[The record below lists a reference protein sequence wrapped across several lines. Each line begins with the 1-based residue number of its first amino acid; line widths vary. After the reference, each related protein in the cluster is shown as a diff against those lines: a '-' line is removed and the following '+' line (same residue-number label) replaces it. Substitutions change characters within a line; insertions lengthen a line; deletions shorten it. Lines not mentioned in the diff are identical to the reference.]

1 MDDKFRNQGFSRK
14 KFLSLVIVLL
24 VLASIPLTILTVSQ
38 SDLRDSRGRANLD
51 TDANVLTNQ
60 LFEKTNTTDKTIV
73 SQRRKEKMKKLA
85 KDNPE
90 KFLESALDS
99 ETKRTLPTLT
109 KNSVEEEIEKT
120 GYINLKDMESE
131 KEEYIFAEISNNDE
145 LLNSYDF
152 RPSKKLKKKIEIGTK
167 VKVKGYILDGTFI
180 PYKISKDNVLQ
191 AQDEITE
198 EHKIAIIPVNFSDKD
213 NQDYTK
219 TELQNRFFNDS
230 NSVAKYY
237 DSISFGKI
245 KITGKVFDPVK
256 INWSASELC
265 KRSDFL
271 FYALRY
277 PTEDADKKVEA
288 RGESLD
294 GYQHRAYIFPRLGPT
309 PINTASNPC
318 TFVAQATIG
327 NQTSPSRNFSRMMV
341 NGHYFQVSLISR
353 TTALIHEMGH
363 NLGLGHADTISC
375 GNKSIDFYGTC
386 TDGEYGDHS
395 DIMGFQYHYF
405 PQTGGHNKYKLGFIP
420 DSNLKIVNSIG
431 TTQVDLYT
439 SSKASTNT
447 QLIRIPR
454 RNIGDAY
461 FIDFRQPVGFDKNLP
476 ASVTNGAMIKVGP
489 TNKFPVRNN
498 TFKTFLVDTNP
509 GGNPASA
516 LTLGWF
522 DDAALKNGEELYDQ
536 QNNIRI
542 KQIAKDSNKVT
553 LAITIGELPCFRRD
567 PDISVTP
574 LTRSGAAGSTKN
586 YEITIDNNDLN
597 GCGPTE
603 YSLEAILP
611 SSSWTA
617 DLGNSKLSVNAQGS
631 ASKTF
636 TVTSPRTTTSGEKA
650 LKVKVSARNGAFS
663 TLEGLKYIVLEGT
676 SVTPTP
682 KPSLT
687 PAAGTKT
694 PTPKPTNTPTPQLT
708 KAPTVK
714 PSSIIT
720 PTKVPTNTPTPTK
733 KPTNTPTLTPTPK
746 PTGTP
751 TPSPLPTDTLLNF
764 TNIKLHGIG
773 RGGDNTN
780 PNLVGNLSP
789 QNITRNLY
797 IELYNPDGSLRAKQN
812 GVIIYNSESGDFNG
826 NVNISSLNLSGNF
839 LLKIKSDKFLKKQYD
854 GIVTIEKGKTIQVNS
869 IALVSGDINNDGQL
883 SIDDYKVIIDCYS
896 DLAPA
901 KNCNESGKKLS
912 ADLSDDGRVNQD
924 DYNLFLRELSVQSE
938 Q

>member
-51 TDANVLTNQ
+51 SDASVLTNQ
-60 LFEKTNTTDKTIV
+60 LFESTNATDKTIV
-73 SQRRKEKMKKLA
+73 SQRRKEKMKNLA

-99 ETKRTLPTLT
+99 ETKRTLPDLS
-109 KNSVEEEIEKT
+109 KKSVEEEIEKT
-120 GYINLKDMESE
+120 GYINLKDMESD
-131 KEEYIFAEISNNDE
+131 KEEYIFVEISNNDE

-167 VKVKGYILDGTFI
+167 IKVKGYILDGTFI

-191 AQDEITE
+191 AQDEVVE
-198 EHKIAIIPVNFSDKD
+198 EHKIAIIPVNFTDKD

-256 INWSASELC
+256 INWNASTLC

-288 RGESLD
+288 RGESLA

-341 NGHYFQVSLISR
+341 NGHYFQNSLVSR
-353 TTALIHEMGH
+353 TTALIHETGH

-375 GNKSIDFYGTC
+375 GGKSIDFYGSC

-420 DSNLKIVNSIG
+420 DSNLKIVNNVG
-431 TTQVDLYT
+431 TTQIDLYT
-439 SSKASTNT
+439 SSKASTNI

-476 ASVTNGAMIKVGP
+476 TSVTSGAMIKVGP
-489 TNKFPVRNN
+489 TNKFSVRNN
-498 TFKTFLVDTNP
+498 TYKTFLVDSNP
-509 GGNPASA
+509 GGNPSSA

-522 DDAALKNGEELYDQ
+522 DDAALKNGEEVYDQ
-536 QNNIRI
+536 LNNIRI

-553 LAITIGELPCFRRD
+553 LDITIGDLPCFRRD

-603 YSLEAILP
+603 YNLEPVLP
-611 SSSWTA
+611 NNSWTA

-631 ASKTF
+631 ASKAF
-636 TVTSPRTTTSGEKA
+636 KVTSPRATTTGEKL
-650 LKVKVSARNGAFS
+650 LKIKINARNGSLSKTESF
-663 TLEGLKYIVLEGT
+663 KFIILEGT
-676 SVTPTP
+676 SVSPTP
-682 KPSLT
+682 KPSSV
-687 PAAGTKT
+687 PAGTKSPTPLPSNT
-694 PTPKPTNTPTPQLT
+694 PTPQFTKSPSQKPTNTPTNTP
-708 KAPTVK
+708 APTK
-714 PSSIIT
+714 R
-720 PTKVPTNTPTPTK
+720 
-733 KPTNTPTLTPTPK
+733 PTNTPTLTPTPK

-751 TPSPLPTDTLLNF
+751 TPSPLPTDTILKF
-764 TNIKLHGIG
+764 TSIKLHGIG

-780 PNLVGNLSP
+780 PNLIGNLFP
-789 QNITRNLY
+789 QNTSRNLY
-797 IELYNPDGSLRAKQN
+797 IELYNSDGSLKAKHN
-812 GVIIYNSESGDFNG
+812 GIIIYNPTNGDFSGDM
-826 NVNISSLNLSGNF
+826 NISSLKLSGNF
-839 LLKIKSDKFLKKQYD
+839 LLKINSDKFLKKQYD

-869 IALVSGDINNDGQL
+869 IALVSGDTNNDGKL
-883 SIDDYKVIIDCYS
+883 SIDDYNIIIDCYS

-901 KNCNESGKKLS
+901 KNCSETSKKLN

-924 DYNLFLRELSVQSE
+924 DYNLFLRELSVQTE